1 MLFMT
6 EGYSP
11 HALAAYPRA
20 LETNIVKIRNAMVAM
35 NGDVQAKALLT
46 DINFS
51 SIIAAANE
59 DWDDVRALN
68 ITLLDYLLYSKPAN
82 QLIT

>member
-20 LETNIVKIRNAMVAM
+20 LETNIVKIRNVM

-46 DINFS
+46 DINCS
-51 SIIAAANE
+51 LVIVAANE
-59 DWDDVRALN
+59 DWDDSRPFN
-68 ITLLDYLLYSKPAN
+68 IILLD
-82 QLIT
+82 

>member
-6 EGYSP
+6 DGYSP

-51 SIIAAANE
+51 LAIVAANE
-59 DWDDVRALN
+59 DWDDSRPFN
-68 ITLLDYLLYSKPAN
+68 IILLDYLLYSNP
-82 QLIT
+82 LIS